1 MNDNADKAPNPAMT
15 LARQAVWGFAQ
26 ESLPH
31 APKGLRP
38 IHVEARKAVGGWGA
52 TIVADGQQ
60 APLARVSYQSGKW
73 TVRGYRSK
81 STTTLSRYEA
91 EKRLLACL
99 AAQHGRIAAR

>member
-15 LARQAVWGFAQ
+15 LARQAVWGLAQ
-26 ESLPH
+26 ESLPR

-38 IHVEARKAVGGWGA
+38 IHVENRRTVGGWGA
-52 TIVADGQQ
+52 TIAADGLQ

-73 TVRGYRSK
+73 TVQGHRSK
-81 STTTLSRYEA
+81 STTTLSRNEA

-99 AAQHGRIAAR
+99 VAQHSRVATH

>member
-15 LARQAVWGFAQ
+15 LARQAVWGLAQ
-26 ESLPH
+26 ESLPR

-38 IHVEARKAVGGWGA
+38 IHVEERKTVGGWGA
-52 TIVADGQQ
+52 TVVADGLQ

-73 TVRGYRSK
+73 TVQGRRSK

-99 AAQHGRIAAR
+99 VSQHGRVAAR